1 MTTATTTTVSD
12 AALAVQL
19 MDLTSLNEQ
28 DTTETITVLVE
39 SIKPKQ
45 GIPAALCVYSEFVA
59 DAKLALAERD
69 LKQVKVATVTN
80 FPKGRT
86 PLSDVI
92 NETLIAIERGA
103 DEIDLVLPYQQLIAG
118 DEALA
123 LEYVTASKE
132 VCPEHVKLKVIIES
146 GELKT
151 RVLIEKATEIAIAG
165 GADFVKTS
173 TGKVTVNATL
183 EASEIILGAIKS
195 SQKPVG
201 FKVAGGVKT
210 VTDAS
215 NYLQLTANLM
225 GEEYL
230 TPEMFRFGTSS
241 LLADVYNVLEKQ

>member
-1 MTTATTTTVSD
+1 MTTAATTSAND

-19 MDLTSLNEQ
+19 MDLTSLNGH
-28 DTTETITVLVE
+28 DTTTTITALIA
-39 SIKPKQ
+39 SIKSNW
-45 GIPAALCVYSEFVA
+45 GLPAAICVYSNFVA
-59 DAKLALAERD
+59 DAKLALAERE

-80 FPKGRT
+80 FPKGDT
-86 PLSDVI
+86 PLNEVI

-123 LEYVTASKE
+123 LEYVTASKD

-151 RVLIEKATEIAIAG
+151 SALIKKATEIAIAG

-173 TGKVTVNATL
+173 TGKVAINATL
-183 EASEIILGAIKS
+183 EASDVILRTIKAS
-195 SQKPVG
+195 RKQVG

-210 VTDAS
+210 VADAS
-215 NYLQLTANLM
+215 NYLQLVANLM
-225 GEEYL
+225 SEEYL
-230 TPEMFRFGTSS
+230 TPRTFRFGASS
-241 LLADVYNVLEKQ
+241 LLADIYSSLEKQ